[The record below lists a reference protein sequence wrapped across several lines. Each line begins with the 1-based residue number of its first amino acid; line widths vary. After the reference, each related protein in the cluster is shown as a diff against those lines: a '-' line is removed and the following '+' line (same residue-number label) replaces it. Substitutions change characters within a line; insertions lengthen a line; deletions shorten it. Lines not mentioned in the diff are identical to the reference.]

1 MPSTDTLYA
10 ISACTPF
17 AAQSQVTV
25 DRLQGWDKFMAEE
38 SHQGHLQQEA
48 GQVGGSRGSG
58 PRRGGGGVQD
68 VFGLHM
74 VLHKPPDT

>member
-25 DRLQGWDKFMAEE
+25 DRLQGWDKFMVEE

-48 GQVGGSRGSG
+48 GQVGGQWTKEG
-58 PRRGGGGVQD
+58 GGGGVQD
-68 VFGLHM
+68 VFDLHT
-74 VLHKPPDT
+74 VLHKRPDT